1 MSVSEQRTSLLR
13 DSLQPS
19 TNSDTLSDVFKVAEA
34 RAAVVE
40 ALTLSEELA
49 MAGVPVSPAGHGGQ
63 NGYDKIVI
71 QENGW

>member
-1 MSVSEQRTSLLR
+1 LR
-13 DSLQPS
+13 
-19 TNSDTLSDVFKVAEA
+19 DVFKIAES

-49 MAGVPVSPAGHGGQ
+49 MVGVPVSPAGQGGQ
-63 NGYDKIVI
+63 KGYDKIVI